1 MTGTVWGI
9 GVGPG
14 APDLLTLRAANRLAD
29 AATVCYIAAPNRPSR
44 ARAIA
49 APHLRDGVDELPVT
63 IPMSTDRS
71 AAKAAYT
78 EAADN
83 IAARTAAGDDV
94 AVLCEGD
101 PLLYASFSY
110 LREHLSDDIPVEVVP
125 GISSVGAAS
134 ARVGRALTRQ
144 DEDLVVLTARSNDD
158 ALLAA
163 LREHA
168 AVAILKAGPQR
179 QRLAEIIRESG
190 RAADTV
196 YLEQVG
202 GPEETLHTG
211 LEDLP
216 PGRGPYFAIFLVFPE
231 ASA

>member
-14 APDLLTLRAANRLAD
+14 APDLLTLRAANRLA
-29 AATVCYIAAPNRPSR
+29 AATTVCYIAAPNRPSR

-49 APHLRDGVDELPVT
+49 APHLREGVDELPVT
-63 IPMSTDRS
+63 IPMSKDRS
-71 AAKAAYT
+71 AAQSAYT
-78 EAADN
+78 EAAGTL
-83 IAARTAAGDDV
+83 AARTAAGEDV

-101 PLLYASFSY
+101 PLLYASFGY
-110 LREHLSDDIPVEVVP
+110 LREHLNDDVPVEVVP

-134 ARVGRALTRQ
+134 ARIGRALTRQ
-144 DEDLVVLTARSNDD
+144 DEDLVVLTTRSSDG
-158 ALLAA
+158 AIRAA
-163 LREHA
+163 LRDHA
-168 AVAILKAGPQR
+168 AIAILKAGPQR
-179 QRLAEIIRESG
+179 QRLAGLIRESG
-190 RAADTV
+190 RAADAV

-202 GPEETLHTG
+202 GPEETLHAG

-216 PGRGPYFAIFLVFPE
+216 SGRGPYFAIFLVFPE